1 MGLSKA
7 GDYYAVAVEVSAID
21 DLLKETVGEENNR
34 QGQHS
39 YVSDRAD
46 EK

>member
-1 MGLSKA
+1 MSKA

-21 DLLKETVGEENNR
+21 DLLKETVDEENNR

-39 YVSDRAD
+39 YVSDRTA